1 MRGEEVQ
8 TIYPYQ
14 PSLWVFS
21 LSLNNILASPNILT
35 DMQLLGSGI
44 WCFYTFKQDPCY
56 RPQMKLQKSIVCTP
70 VSHSVHGGGEVY
82 TSQADT
88 PSTGQTHS
96 PWQTTPPEMATAA
109 DSTHPTGMHSCLEE
123 SYPFMI

>member
-21 LSLNNILASPNILT
+21 LPLNNILASPNILT
-35 DMQLLGSGI
+35 DMQLVGSGI

-56 RPQMKLQKSIVCTP
+56 RRQMKLQKSNVCTP
-70 VSHSVHGGGEVY
+70 VSHSVHRGEVY

-88 PSTGQTHS
+88 PHWADTLPLADH
-96 PWQTTPPEMATAA
+96 PPPEMATAA